1 MRLKQ
6 VAQET
11 QRMDIPQS
19 DYDSAWKIA
28 LDNFLPQCL
37 QLFFPLA
44 FEDIDWMRGCGS
56 LDKELQKVMWD
67 VEIGCR

>member
-1 MRLKQ
+1 
-6 VAQET
+6 
-11 QRMDIPQS
+11 MDIPQS

-37 QLFFPLA
+37 ALFFPIA
-44 FEDIDWMRGCGS
+44 YEGIDWTRGYEF